1 MIGKSFF
8 TEMWRHPIH
17 TREFGSHIT
26 NVMRCL
32 KLEAQM
38 NNYILMFKMFDTWVQ
53 RLEVYKTENGTNLI
67 PYFVESSPM
76 ELNVK
81 GFSNWIDEQISTL
94 N

>member
-1 MIGKSFF
+1 MKTYNTKDELIKDAN
-8 TEMWRHPIH
+8 E
-17 TREFGSHIT
+17 TRLANKNNWVVFQ
-26 NVMRCL
+26 
-32 KLEAQM
+32 AQM

>member
-1 MIGKSFF
+1 MKTYNTKDELIKDANK
-8 TEMWRHPIH
+8 
-17 TREFGSHIT
+17 TRLANKNNWVVFQ
-26 NVMRCL
+26 
-32 KLEAQM
+32 AQM